1 MWISLCDFPAKM
13 STIGFYVACMSV
25 CICMSL
31 VSFTKK
37 NDTLTTSP
45 FKNMCAS
52 ICTDKKTFTA
62 DEVVIAVLH
71 KSYEFTLSSD
81 IVWVAFNLLMQSMSA
96 KW

>member
-1 MWISLCDFPAKM
+1 MWPACQCA
-13 STIGFYVACMSV
+13 FAC
-25 CICMSL
+25 L
-31 VSFTKK
+31 LLALPK

-52 ICTDKKTFTA
+52 IFTDKKTFTA

-81 IVWVAFNLLMQSMSA
+81 IV
-96 KW
+96 